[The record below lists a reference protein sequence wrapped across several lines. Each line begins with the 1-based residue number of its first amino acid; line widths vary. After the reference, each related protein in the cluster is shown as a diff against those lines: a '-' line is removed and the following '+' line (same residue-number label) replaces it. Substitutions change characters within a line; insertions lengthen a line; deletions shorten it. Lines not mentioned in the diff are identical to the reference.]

1 MKVLT
6 RPAPRAQSAPIE
18 FVPKRELD
26 EAQREIE
33 RLRKENEQLERDR
46 EQLQRDH
53 ERLQREREQLDRDRK
68 QLERENE
75 RLQRELDAALRASKR
90 QAAPHSRGTPK
101 ATPKRPGRKPGAHYG
116 QPACRPIPAH
126 VDEQITVPCPARCP
140 HCGGDVEPERCAP
153 QYQEDI
159 VRRTVVR
166 RFDITIGRC
175 RQCQRP
181 VQGRHPLQTSDAV
194 GVGRVQVG
202 PQALALAAI
211 LTKRMGL
218 SLGHTRQALAAGFE
232 LAVSRGGLARALARL
247 AERAAPTY
255 AGLRAAVRQSPV
267 VGLDETGWKV
277 GGRLQWLHVA
287 VTAQVV
293 VYAIQP
299 GRGYAQAVALVGVR
313 YAGVLVHDGW
323 KPYYRFEAAQHQSC
337 LAHLLRRCRDLTLAA
352 ATAAARAFPRAV
364 TALLRAS
371 LALRD
376 RHAQGTVSGHGL
388 RVATGRLEAHLARL
402 LARPRRTPAHRR
414 LARHL
419 AHERPALFTFLRQ
432 PGLPA
437 TNHATERAVRGMVIA
452 RKVWGG
458 NRTWAGARTHHI
470 LASVVATCV
479 LQGQCVFTRLVALQ
493 RAPRP
498 VVLDLIPPPQ
508 THPATGPP
516 G

>member
-6 RPAPRAQSAPIE
+6 RPVPRAQSEPIA

-33 RLRKENEQLERDR
+33 RLRKEIERLQRDR
-46 EQLQRDH
+46 EQL
-53 ERLQREREQLDRDRK
+53 ERNRK

-75 RLQRELDAALRASKR
+75 RLQRELDVALRTSKR

-101 ATPKRPGRKPGAHYG
+101 ADPKRPGRKQGAYYG
-116 QPACRPIPAH
+116 QHAFRPIPAH
-126 VDEQITVPCPARCP
+126 VDDQITVPCPARCP
-140 HCGGDVEPERCAP
+140 HCGGDVEPERCAS

-159 VRRTVVR
+159 VRRTLVR

-175 RQCQRP
+175 RQCRRP

-194 GVGRVQVG
+194 DVGNVQVG
-202 PQALALAAI
+202 PHALTLAAI
-211 LTKRMGL
+211 LTKQMGL
-218 SLGHTRQALAAGFE
+218 SLGHTRQVLMHGFE
-232 LAVSRGGLARALARL
+232 LTVSRGYLARALARL
-247 AERAAPTY
+247 ADRAAPTY
-255 AGLRAAVRQSPV
+255 ADLVAAVRQSPV

-277 GGRLQWLHVA
+277 GGHLQWLHVA

-299 GRGYAQAVALVGVR
+299 GRGYAQAVELVGAT
-313 YAGVLVHDGW
+313 YAGVLLHDGW
-323 KPYYRFEAAQHQSC
+323 RPYYRFEHALHQSC
-337 LAHLLRRCRDLTLAA
+337 LSHLLRRCRELALVA
-352 ATAAARAFPRAV
+352 AGAAGAFPLAV
-364 TALLRAS
+364 KAVLQAS

-376 RHAQGTVSGHGL
+376 RHAQGAVSGHGL
-388 RVATGRLEAHLARL
+388 RVATGRLDAQLARL
-402 LARPRRTPAHRR
+402 LTRRARTPANRR

-419 AHERPALFTFLRQ
+419 AHERPWLFTFLHR
-432 PGLPA
+432 PGLAA
-437 TNHATERAVRGMVIA
+437 TNDAAERAVRVMVIA

-470 LASVVATCV
+470 LGSVVGTCV
-479 LQGQCVFTRLVALQ
+479 LQGKCVFTRMVALL

-498 VVLDLIPPPQ
+498 ALLDLGP
-508 THPATGPP
+508 GPP
-516 G
+516 RRPAPTGSPE